1 MIQSFRLKGGDGD
14 PELRT
19 KESREAEMLVG
30 GASSVC
36 INISKRTWNSKE
48 K

>member
-19 KESREAEMLVG
+19 RESQEAEMLVG
-30 GASSVC
+30 GNTSVC
-36 INISKRTWNSKE
+36 TDISKRTRNSKE